1 MSINIRRSLTD
12 LAGERYIDAVCR
24 SAAALGLGA
33 YAELRGIADEEVDFF
48 PEDFARRSE
57 ELTLRSGA
65 KIADGLADSFP
76 GAPTDAFAKAFH
88 RESAPLCALGTVR
101 VGENGRIAFIG
112 KSEHYQASLGHN
124 FPGYRLLANAAKLG
138 ITNLTHNNT
147 RGYLTRLLERE
158 LVRTANG
165 IAPGDDEALEAVLR
179 STDPHVLNRAVNLET
194 GSLACEAAF
203 KMALAR
209 FYRLQRDFPSPKY
222 AGKTPVFVVMAD
234 NDGGNTANYHGTT
247 VTTQLTRGL
256 WPELAEAAEAAGLLK
271 IVPCPINDVAA
282 FKNIV
287 DRYDTGQYKIALF
300 SHELVLMNYAGIRL
314 ADGFVTATHTICD
327 ARDIPV
333 LVDEIQSCMWSPE
346 IFLFREYRCRPD
358 FVSVGKGFPGGQ
370 YPASK
375 MLTTAPMDDLN
386 LFGAL
391 VTNGQEELA
400 SLANLI
406 TLEFARANSDETRKL
421 EKLWRS
427 KVEAA
432 VAPYGRL
439 VAKVEGQGLLTSII
453 FHDRDAANKFS
464 TILSHEKCIDV
475 SVQIYKPDCPKAA
488 LLKPPLITS
497 GKSVEFIA
505 GRIREAL
512 EETAK

>member
-1 MSINIRRSLTD
+1 MSIDISRSLTD
-12 LAGERYIDAVCR
+12 IAGEKYVEAVCK
-24 SAAALGLGA
+24 SSAALGFGT
-33 YAELRGIADEEVDFF
+33 YAELRGIADEKVDFF
-48 PEDFARRSE
+48 PDDFARRAE
-57 ELTLRSGA
+57 ELALRSGE
-65 KIADGLADSFP
+65 KIAEGLSDSFP
-76 GAPTDAFAKAFH
+76 GAPTDAFGKAFH
-88 RESAPLCALGTVR
+88 RESAPLSCLGPVR
-101 VGENGRIAFIG
+101 VGEDGRIAFIG
-112 KSEHYQASLGHN
+112 KSEHYQAALGHN

-165 IAPGDDEALEAVLR
+165 VASGDDAALEQVLR
-179 STDPHVLNRAVNLET
+179 STEPHVLNRVVNLET

-209 FYRLQRDFPSPKY
+209 FYRLQKDFPAPKY
-222 AGKTPVFVVMAD
+222 AGRTPVFVVMAD

-256 WPELAEAAEAAGLLK
+256 WPELAQAAEAAGLFK
-271 IVPCPINDVAA
+271 VVPCPINDVAA
-282 FKNIV
+282 FENIV
-287 DRYDTGQYKIALF
+287 ARYDSGKYKIALF
-300 SHELVLMNYAGIRL
+300 THELVLMNYAGIRL
-314 ADGFVTATHTICD
+314 ADDFVARTHAVCG

-333 LVDEIQSCMWSPE
+333 FVDEIQSCMWSPE
-346 IFLFREYRCRPD
+346 IFLFREYKCRPD

-375 MLTTAPMDDLN
+375 MLATVPMDDLN

-400 SLANLI
+400 SLANLV
-406 TLEFARANSDETRKL
+406 TLEFARANAEETRKL

-427 KVEAA
+427 AVDSA
-432 VAPYGRL
+432 VAPYPQL

-453 FHDRDAANKFS
+453 FHERDAANRFS
-464 TILSHEKCIDV
+464 SILSHEKCIDV
-475 SVQIYKPDCPKAA
+475 SVQTYKPDCPKAA

-497 GKSVEFIA
+497 PKCAEFVA
-505 GRIREAL
+505 ARIGEAL

>member
-1 MSINIRRSLTD
+1 MSINISRSLTD
-12 LAGERYIDAVCR
+12 MAGEKYIRAVCE
-24 SAAALGLGA
+24 SAAALGFGT
-33 YAELRGIADEEVDFF
+33 YAELEKIANEKVDFF
-48 PEDFARRSE
+48 PEAFAKRAE
-57 ELTLRSGA
+57 ELALRCGEKISG
-65 KIADGLADSFP
+65 GLDDSFP
-76 GAPTDAFAKAFH
+76 GAPTDAFKKAFH
-88 RESAPLCALGTVR
+88 RESAPLCGFGPVR

-112 KSEHYQASLGHN
+112 KSEHYQASLGHG
-124 FPGYRLLANAAKLG
+124 FPGYKLLVNATKLG

-158 LVRTANG
+158 LIRTANG
-165 IAPGDDEALEAVLR
+165 IAPGDDDALEAVLC
-179 STDPHVLNRAVNLET
+179 STEPHVLNRAVNLET

-209 FYRLQRDFPSPKY
+209 FYKLQKDFPAPKY

-247 VTTQLTRGL
+247 IMTQMLRGL
-256 WPELAEAAEAAGLLK
+256 WPELAQLAENSGLFK
-271 IVPCPINDVAA
+271 VVPCPINDVEK
-282 FKNIV
+282 FRNIV
-287 DRYDTGQYKIALF
+287 DRYDTGKCKIALF

-314 ADGFVTATHTICD
+314 TDEFVATAHAVCD

-346 IFLFREYRCRPD
+346 IFLFREYKCRPD

-375 MLTTAPMDDLN
+375 ILTTAPMDNLN
-386 LFGAL
+386 QFGAL

-406 TLEFARANSDETRKL
+406 TLEFARANAAETAKL
-421 EKLWRS
+421 EKFWRA
-427 KVEAA
+427 KIAEA
-432 VAPYGRL
+432 VAPYGKL
-439 VAKVEGQGLLTSII
+439 VAEVEGRGLLTSII
-453 FHDRDAANKFS
+453 FHDRDDADRFS
-464 TILSHEKCIDV
+464 RILSGEKSIDV
-475 SVQIYKPDCPKAA
+475 SVQTYKPDCPKAA

-497 GKSVEFIA
+497 TRSVEFIA
-505 GRIREAL
+505 ARIGEAL
-512 EETAK
+512 EETKK

>member
-24 SAAALGLGA
+24 SAAALGFGA
-33 YAELRGIADEEVDFF
+33 YAELRKIADEPIDFF
-48 PEDFARRSE
+48 PDDFARRAE
-57 ELTLRSGA
+57 ELALRSGE
-65 KIADGLADSFP
+65 KISDGLDDSFP
-76 GAPTDAFAKAFH
+76 GAPTDAFKKAFH
-88 RESAPLCALGTVR
+88 RESAPLCGFGAVR
-101 VGENGRIAFIG
+101 VGENGKIAFIG

-124 FPGYRLLANAAKLG
+124 FPGYRLLATAARLG

-158 LVRTANG
+158 LIRTANG
-165 IAPGDDEALEAVLR
+165 IAPGDDDALETVL
-179 STDPHVLNRAVNLET
+179 SSKEPHVLNRAVNLET

-209 FYRLQRDFPSPKY
+209 FYRLQKDFPTPKY
-222 AGKTPVFVVMAD
+222 AGRIPVFVVMAD

-247 VTTQLTRGL
+247 IMTQMLRGL
-256 WPELAEAAEAAGLLK
+256 WPEPAQAAEAAGLFK
-271 IVPCPINDVAA
+271 VVPCPINDAAA
-282 FKNIV
+282 FGNIV
-287 DRYDTGQYKIALF
+287 DRYDTGKYKIALF

-314 ADGFVTATHTICD
+314 TDEFVNAAHAVCD
-327 ARDIPV
+327 AHDIPV

-346 IFLFREYRCRPD
+346 IFLFREYNCRPD

-375 MLTTAPMDDLN
+375 ILTTAPMDNLN
-386 LFGAL
+386 QFGAL

-406 TLEFARANSDETRKL
+406 TLEFARANAAETAKL
-421 EKLWRS
+421 EKSWRA
-427 KVEAA
+427 KIAEA

-453 FHDRDAANKFS
+453 FHDRECANRFS
-464 TILSHEKCIDV
+464 QILSGEKSIDV
-475 SVQIYKPDCPKAA
+475 SVQTYKPDCPKAA

-497 GKSVEFIA
+497 EKCVDFIA
-505 GRIREAL
+505 ARIREAL
-512 EETAK
+512 AETAK

>member
-12 LAGERYIDAVCR
+12 LAGEKYIDAVCR
-24 SAAALGLGA
+24 AAAALGFGT
-33 YAELRGIADEEVDFF
+33 YAELRKIADEEIDFF
-48 PEDFARRSE
+48 PEDFAARSE
-57 ELTLRSGA
+57 ALTLRSGE
-65 KIADGLADSFP
+65 KIADGLETSFP
-76 GAPTDAFAKAFH
+76 GAPTAAVKRAFH
-88 RESAPLCALGTVR
+88 RESAPLCGLGTVR
-101 VGENGRIAFIG
+101 IGENGRIAFIG

-124 FPGYRLLANAAKLG
+124 FPGYRLLARAARLG

-165 IAPGDDEALEAVLR
+165 IAPGDDDALEQLLH
-179 STDPHVLNRAVNLET
+179 STEPHVLNRVVNLET

-209 FYRLQRDFPSPKY
+209 FYRLQKDFPAPKY
-222 AGKTPVFVVMAD
+222 AGRIPVFVVMAD
-234 NDGGNTANYHGTT
+234 HDGGNTANYHGTT
-247 VTTQLTRGL
+247 IMTQMLRGL
-256 WPELAEAAEAAGLLK
+256 WPDPAQAAEAAGLFK
-271 IVPCPINDVAA
+271 VVPCPINDVAA
-282 FKNIV
+282 FQNIV
-287 DRYDTGQYKIALF
+287 DRYDTGKYKIALF

-314 ADGFVTATHTICD
+314 ADDFVTETHALCD
-327 ARDIPV
+327 AHDIPV

-346 IFLFREYRCRPD
+346 IFLFREYKCRPD

-375 MLTTAPMDDLN
+375 MLTTAPMDNLN

-406 TLEFARANSDETRKL
+406 TLEFARANAEETRKL
-421 EKLWRS
+421 EKLWRNA
-427 KVEAA
+427 VAAA
-432 VAPYGRL
+432 VAPYGEL
-439 VAKVEGQGLLTSII
+439 VAEVEGQGLLTSII
-453 FHDRDAANKFS
+453 FHDRDTANRFS
-464 TILSHEKCIDV
+464 TILSGEKSIDV
-475 SVQIYKPDCPKAA
+475 SVQTYKPDCPKAA

-497 GKSVEFIA
+497 EKSAEFVA
-505 GRIREAL
+505 ARIGEAL

>member
-1 MSINIRRSLTD
+1 MSISIRRSLTD
-12 LAGERYIDAVCR
+12 LAGERYIDAVCK
-24 SAAALGLGA
+24 SAAALGLGT
-33 YAELRGIADEEVDFF
+33 YAELRGIADEKIDFF
-48 PEDFARRSE
+48 PDEFARRSE
-57 ELTLRSGA
+57 ELTIRSGE
-65 KIADGLADSFP
+65 KIAEELADSFA
-76 GAPTDAFAKAFH
+76 GAPTDAFGKAFH
-88 RESAPLCALGTVR
+88 RESAPLCGLGTVR

-165 IAPGDDEALEAVLR
+165 IAPGDDDALEQVLR
-179 STDPHVLNRAVNLET
+179 STEPHVLNRAVNLET

-209 FYRLQRDFPSPKY
+209 FYRLQKNFPAPKY
-222 AGKTPVFVVMAD
+222 SGRTPVFVVMAD

-247 VTTQLTRGL
+247 IMTQMLRGL
-256 WPELAEAAEAAGLLK
+256 WPELAQAAISAGLFEV
-271 IVPCPINDVAA
+271 VPCPINDVAA
-282 FKNIV
+282 FRNIV
-287 DRYDTGQYKIALF
+287 AKYDFGKYKIALF

-314 ADGFVTATHTICD
+314 TDEFVTETHAVCD

-346 IFLFREYRCRPD
+346 IFLFREYKCRPD

-375 MLTTAPMDDLN
+375 ILTTAPMDNLN

-406 TLEFARANSDETRKL
+406 TLEFARANAAETAKL
-421 EKLWRS
+421 ERLWRS

-432 VAPYGRL
+432 VAPYGKL

-453 FHDRDAANKFS
+453 FHDRDTANKFS
-464 TILSHEKCIDV
+464 TILSHEKSIDV
-475 SVQIYKPDCPKAA
+475 SVQTYKPDCPKAA

-497 GKSVEFIA
+497 EKSVGFIA
-505 GRIREAL
+505 ARISEAL